1 MVKHFSRGDRLKE
14 LELRKYATCSLC
26 NKKIVN
32 NGIPLFWKVTIERF
46 SLNTGAIY
54 RQDGLA
60 ATLGGRSDIA
70 MAMGPDEEL
79 ASPFMESV
87 TLSVCESCA
96 VDKDFPVAAL
106 GLEFKSI

>member
-1 MVKHFSRGDRLKE
+1 MKE

-26 NKKIVN
+26 HKKIVN
-32 NGIPLFWKVTIERF
+32 NGIPLFWKVTVERF
-46 SLNTGAIY
+46 SLNTGAIF

-60 ATLGGRSDIA
+60 AVLGGRSDIA

-79 ASPFMESV
+79 ASPFMEPV
-87 TLSVCESCA
+87 TLAVCESCA
-96 VDKDFPVAAL
+96 INKDFPVAAL